1 LKREKLMELSNIRA
15 IEEIETLEKAG
26 CVRCGKPNMNGTK
39 GGRCKSCMDKLSSKR
54 AKPGTKERAWKHA
67 DQALRRERGGS
78 GTTTGGHKNGHGKRQ
93 AIQKKMQAAEKRT
106 GQKLS
111 LDRNNNERGYES
123 KNTKAVPEK
132 LNRGRHKVDPKKL
145 AAWKKKLKKH
155 DIDLEDFMTLLR
167 VKALEQG
174 NETLEKTLAMLDIE
188 KILAFLPTIDIN
200 E

>member
-1 LKREKLMELSNIRA
+1 MSEDIKREV
-15 IEEIETLEKAG
+15 ETLEKAG

-67 DQALRRERGGS
+67 DQALRRERGAA
-78 GTTTGGHKNGHGKRQ
+78 GTTTGGHKSGHGKRQ
-93 AIQKKMQAAEKRT
+93 AIQKKMQAAEKKT
-106 GQKLS
+106 GHKLS

-145 AAWKKKLKKH
+145 ADWKKRLNKSKLES
-155 DIDLEDFMTLLR
+155 D
-167 VKALEQG
+167 
-174 NETLEKTLAMLDIE
+174 DIE
-188 KILAFLPTIDIN
+188 AILEIVNSLI
-200 E
+200 EQ